1 MLFICRNSLVLT
13 LFHLLYAVYL
23 IRYVWNTFYLGL
35 RLLVEA
41 RSVLNY
47 NGNLG

>member
-1 MLFICRNSLVLT
+1 MYSAMITMSYPIVISLYCCCLS
-13 LFHLLYAVYL
+13 
-23 IRYVWNTFYLGL
+23 YVWNTFYLGL

-41 RSVLNY
+41 RSVLDY